1 MDSMSLCFST
11 NPGRLSSFTLQGGRK
26 SCPVHTSPHGVDD
39 PSPNTNMA
47 SCTFT
52 SVPIKYAPK
61 RKFLEF
67 AKPAWH
73 NKLGEFSD
81 PDILSWINNLYQD
94 KAFPTREAFN
104 KAYDAALD
112 SGVMPSER
120 VCWRN
125 KTMVIT
131 KDDVA
136 NFVEEFDG
144 GAFGPGAEKL
154 VTKMKALV
162 EKGEKV
168 LFVY

>member
-1 MDSMSLCFST
+1 MAC
-11 NPGRLSSFTLQGGRK
+11 TLAK
-26 SCPVHTSPHGVDD
+26 F
-39 PSPNTNMA
+39 A
-47 SCTFT
+47 SI
-52 SVPIKYAPK
+52 PIKFAPK

-67 AKPAWH
+67 AAPQWK

-81 PDILSWINNLYQD
+81 PDILSWINRLYQD

-112 SGVMPSER
+112 AGMMPSTR
-120 VCWRN
+120 VSWRN
-125 KTMVIT
+125 KTMVLT

-144 GAFGPGAEKL
+144 GAFCGSETAAQKL
-154 VTKMKALV
+154 LTKMQAVL

-168 LFVY
+168 IFVY